1 MSGEE
6 PKDYNKVIDKEMEAI
21 NSTENISAGKRKL
34 SEENAA
40 SEGEIQNNKRRK
52 SDDMEPATS
61 NNNVLVKTEREAES
75 SNDVAE
81 NGITCPVKIK
91 REPVEEEEADLV
103 APDGASTSASAN
115 AVAAVGAST
124 SAPSIAIKTESTVVK
139 AEPSYSSNN
148 NSQSAGADSTV
159 TSSSLRP
166 SCRFGIRCYR

>member
-6 PKDYNKVIDKEMEAI
+6 PKDHNKVNDKEMEAI

-34 SEENAA
+34 SEEKAA
-40 SEGEIQNNKRRK
+40 SEGEIEKNKRRK
-52 SDDMEPATS
+52 SDDMKPATS

-75 SNDVAE
+75 SNDVAG

-91 REPVEEEEADLV
+91 REPVEEEEADSV

-124 SAPSIAIKTESTVVK
+124 SARPIAIKTEPTVVK

>member
-6 PKDYNKVIDKEMEAI
+6 PKDHNKVNDKEMEAI

-34 SEENAA
+34 SEEKAA
-40 SEGEIQNNKRRK
+40 SEGETENNKRRK
-52 SDDMEPATS
+52 SDDMEPGTS

-91 REPVEEEEADLV
+91 REPVEEEEADSV

-124 SAPSIAIKTESTVVK
+124 SAPSIAIKTEPNVVK
-139 AEPSYSSNN
+139 AEPSYCSNN

>member
-6 PKDYNKVIDKEMEAI
+6 PKDHNKVNDKEMEAI

-34 SEENAA
+34 SEEKAA
-40 SEGEIQNNKRRK
+40 SEGEIENNKRRK
-52 SDDMEPATS
+52 SEDLEPATS
-61 NNNVLVKTEREAES
+61 NN
-75 SNDVAE
+75 DVAG

-91 REPVEEEEADLV
+91 REPVEEEEADSV

-124 SAPSIAIKTESTVVK
+124 SAPPIAIKTEPTVVK